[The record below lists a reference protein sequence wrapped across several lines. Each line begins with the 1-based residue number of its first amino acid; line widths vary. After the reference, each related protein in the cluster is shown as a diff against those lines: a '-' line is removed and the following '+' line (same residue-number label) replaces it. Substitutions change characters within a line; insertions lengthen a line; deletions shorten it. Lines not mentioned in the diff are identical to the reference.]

1 MNNMLITFISFASL
15 GKSMKKRFEAN
26 CENCDWRNRD
36 SSVSSKGNIIYCEYF
51 RCNKVIEEISDCPGW
66 SENLRIGN
74 EGLAEF
80 MTRQRAD
87 RLDAERHILA
97 HKAHRRAT
105 IALFLSGISLL
116 IVLIKFILDLIK
128 VGFLSGPP

>member
-1 MNNMLITFISFASL
+1 MLIAFIPFASL
-15 GKSMKKRFEAN
+15 GKSMVKRLEAN
-26 CENCDWRNRD
+26 CDNCDWRSKD
-36 SSVSSKGNIIYCEYF
+36 SSASSKGNIIYCEHF
-51 RCNKVIEEISDCPGW
+51 SCNKAIEEITDCPGW

-80 MTRQRAD
+80 MARQKAD
-87 RLDAERHILA
+87 RLDTERHILA

-116 IVLIKFILDLIK
+116 IVLIKFFLDLIRA
-128 VGFLSGPP
+128 GILSGTP